1 MISKI
6 LVVERRCL
14 NRAGLA
20 ILPPASGGRLPAP
33 RARGAVLAFCAAA
46 TVAELSAVS
55 LAHADCPAI
64 GASASTST
72 DFDGTIQTQSACG
85 TFSAIPNVSF
95 VDDPDNGGSATSR
108 AQASGDPG
116 ISLSLGAYA
125 FSSGVAL
132 SASAGASFSDTI
144 ALDVGQTA
152 ALEDYGKAVEN
163 QDGIK
168 LNFAPI
174 GSITPLANLL
184 STRTYSVTV
193 DVDVDGYAVGMTGS
207 TLDLSFDGVT
217 DFASFSNGKWSAV
230 AGNISVPDGAAG
242 LFSFTFDYVS
252 PPTPSDPADFTLSIN
267 VTAGSDGNTVG
278 KIDFFD
284 PVTIGGITV
293 EDDLG
298 NIVPSVEV
306 VSGSGLYYPVTDGL
320 IAPSAPEPS
329 TWVMVLL
336 GLAGLGYAGSRTR
349 RAAAA

>member
-163 QDGIK
+163 QDLERHRRRRCGR
-168 LNFAPI
+168 LR
-174 GSITPLANLL
+174 GG
-184 STRTYSVTV
+184 
-193 DVDVDGYAVGMTGS
+193 DDG
-207 TLDLSFDGVT
+207 LDLG
-217 DFASFSNGKWSAV
+217 
-230 AGNISVPDGAAG
+230 SV
-242 LFSFTFDYVS
+242 V
-252 PPTPSDPADFTLSIN
+252 
-267 VTAGSDGNTVG
+267 
-278 KIDFFD
+278 
-284 PVTIGGITV
+284 
-293 EDDLG
+293 
-298 NIVPSVEV
+298 
-306 VSGSGLYYPVTDGL
+306 
-320 IAPSAPEPS
+320 
-329 TWVMVLL
+329 
-336 GLAGLGYAGSRTR
+336 
-349 RAAAA
+349 

>member
-6 LVVERRCL
+6 VLDGLCRSRIEREVHS
-14 NRAGLA
+14 
-20 ILPPASGGRLPAP
+20 PSSGGCEPVA
-33 RARGAVLAFCAAA
+33 RARRAALAFFALAAIG
-46 TVAELSAVS
+46 EFSAIS

-64 GASASTST
+64 GASADTST

-85 TFSAIPNVSF
+85 TFSAIPNTSSVS
-95 VDDPDNGGSATSR
+95 DPGNGGQATSR

-125 FSSGVAL
+125 FSSGIAL

-152 ALEDYGKAVEN
+152 ALEDYGEAVEN
-163 QDGIK
+163 QEGIQ

-193 DVDVDGYAVGMTGS
+193 FVEVDGYALGSTGA
-207 TLDLSFDGVT
+207 TLDLTFDGVF
-217 DFASFSNGKWSAV
+217 DFASFSNGKWTAV
-230 AGNISVPDGAAG
+230 DGNIVVPSGTTG
-242 LFSFTFDYVS
+242 LFSFTFDYVD
-252 PPTPSDPADFTLSIN
+252 PPTPSDPADFSLSIN

-278 KIDFFD
+278 KIDFLD
-284 PVTIGGITV
+284 PVSIPDITV

-306 VSGSGLYYPVTDGL
+306 VSGSGVNYAVTDGL
-320 IAPSAPEPS
+320 TGPAVPEPS
-329 TWVMVLL
+329 TWVMLLL
-336 GLAGLGYAGSRTR
+336 GFAGLGWVGCRKGGGVT
-349 RAAAA
+349 

>member
-1 MISKI
+1 
-6 LVVERRCL
+6 
-14 NRAGLA
+14 
-20 ILPPASGGRLPAP
+20 
-33 RARGAVLAFCAAA
+33 VLAFCAAA

-163 QDGIK
+163 QE

-174 GSITPLANLL
+174 GSMTPLANLL

-267 VTAGSDGNTVG
+267 VTAGSDGDTVG